1 MNGIP
6 NTGILIATE
15 GDELYLYAESYTEI
29 IAYTFKHNDTVIADI
44 DYPVESAKDSVYLGS
59 LKEGIYTIIWGTAR
73 YSYSAESW
81 GAHSYSIVALKDES
95 PEREKVSL
103 TDTEIEVSDYV
114 NPETGASITPIT
126 AIRYNGVRLLEG
138 RDYTVEYKN
147 NVNVGQAQATIKG
160 KGRFTGTI
168 TKYFWIVLDEGD
180 KVSLLNDATE
190 VTGLDI
196 CIYNGKPQVLTNI
209 KVRIGNLLL
218 EKDKDYTLEFKDN
231 VNVGKGKV
239 LITGTGIYKGTIN
252 AEFTIRADSV
262 AYADISGITDKIYT
276 GKEITQSLTVK
287 FGETVLTEGKDYT
300 VSYRNN
306 VNAGTATVVITGK
319 GAYDGIAEKTFTI
332 GKAERSI
339 EATFSEAAVVA
350 GKTTTVVVKDVT
362 EGIVCTSQD
371 SSIATV
377 SGTTITGVKVGN
389 AKITVTVGETAN
401 YKKAT
406 TELEV
411 RVLPGKTTRGDMF
424 NLANN
429 VKVTWK
435 EVPGAKYYKVYREGI
450 TNPKESLTEPVIVTT
465 SLIGWDKQPGLTNSN
480 AYRYKIVASTTGK
493 GDPSGD
499 SPVLFC
505 ILALSDQK
513 ASPEHA
519 IPVRIARRSAGLHL
533 RVRDERAVVPIV
545 LIV

>member
-190 VTGLDI
+190 VTGLDT

-218 EKDKDYTLEFKDN
+218 EKDKDYTLGFKDN

-300 VSYRNN
+300 ASYRNN

-465 SLIGWDKQPGLTNSN
+465 SLIGWDKQPGLTSSN

>member
-81 GAHSYSIVALKDES
+81 GAHSYSIVVLKDES